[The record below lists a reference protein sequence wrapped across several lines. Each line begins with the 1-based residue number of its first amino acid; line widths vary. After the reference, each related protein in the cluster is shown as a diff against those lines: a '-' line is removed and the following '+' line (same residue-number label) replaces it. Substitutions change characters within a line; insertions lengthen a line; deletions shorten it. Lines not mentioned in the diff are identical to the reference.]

1 LSAYIYTDTHTGYIH
16 FFFFCRYNYS
26 RDDEEIYKE
35 FLEIANE
42 LIPHAMKVVSSG
54 HSARSILKNASCFA
68 SLLRFYDGICRWEE
82 GSATPVLH
90 IGWAKP
96 LVNTISKF
104 DAAVRARVD
113 ITLATEPEP
122 GNPNHSQPRRRAS
135 SDTKY
140 MAAENNNN
148 YELIRSL
155 ESQVG
160 PTPASPHPSIAA
172 LTEACGET
180 LLNPGYLLRG
190 IGSPFTNNRLLLAP
204 AAGSGTAEDAE
215 EALLTTVEQPIH
227 EDAESEEEEDEEEER
242 PSLELHSRKMAG
254 LKELLLAEK
263 LNTSAIS
270 LQLTAQSQVQV
281 GGRKTR
287 ADPVADVVPN
297 FPAAAAAAAT
307 VPATATANSATAVPG
322 VRAKRART
330 RD

>member
-1 LSAYIYTDTHTGYIH
+1 MINT
-16 FFFFCRYNYS
+16 FMFCPYYRYNYS
-26 RDDEEIYKE
+26 REDEEIYKE

-42 LIPHAMKVVSSG
+42 LIPHIMKVVSSG
-54 HSARSILKNASCFA
+54 HSARSILKDASCFA
-68 SLLRFYDGICRWEE
+68 RLLRFYDGICRWEE

-113 ITLATEPEP
+113 ITLSTEQ
-122 GNPNHSQPRRRAS
+122 GNLSDSQPRRRAS
-135 SDTKY
+135 SDTCKF
-140 MAAENNNN
+140 MAAESNNN

-160 PTPASPHPSIAA
+160 PTPALPHPSIAA

-190 IGSPFTNNRLLLAP
+190 FGIPFTNNRLLLAP
-204 AAGSGTAEDAE
+204 ATGSATATPEPEEAAMPAE
-215 EALLTTVEQPIH
+215 EPHVDT
-227 EDAESEEEEDEEEER
+227 ESDTGEEEER
-242 PSLELHSRKMAG
+242 PKLELHSHKMAG

-263 LNTSAIS
+263 LNTHAIS

-281 GGRKTR
+281 GSRKTR
-287 ADPVADVVPN
+287 ADGTD
-297 FPAAAAAAAT
+297 AAT
-307 VPATATANSATAVPG
+307 NLPATATTATVPG
-322 VRAKRART
+322 ARAKRART